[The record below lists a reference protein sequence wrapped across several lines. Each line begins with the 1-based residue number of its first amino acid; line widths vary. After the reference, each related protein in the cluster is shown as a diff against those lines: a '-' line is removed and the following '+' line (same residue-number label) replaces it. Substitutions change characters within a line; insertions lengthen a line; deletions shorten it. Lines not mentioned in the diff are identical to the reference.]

1 MLSFQDFS
9 SLCVKHIK
17 EQNVTNIA
25 VENISPDED
34 LFSLGI
40 IDSHSFM
47 SLLLFIEE
55 KTGVFIDI
63 TEHSLEDFSS
73 IEKMFEITK
82 NSQQVI

>member
-47 SLLLFIEE
+47 SLLL
-55 KTGVFIDI
+55 
-63 TEHSLEDFSS
+63 L
-73 IEKMFEITK
+73 
-82 NSQQVI
+82 